1 MKIHH
6 SIVCLFVCIDALH
19 PSQHFFGHVGTEP
32 PLPGYFDIL
41 LNLFIAGC
49 VIGVQI
55 SVIDSL

>member
-1 MKIHH
+1 MKINH
-6 SIVCLFVCIDALH
+6 SIVSLLVLMLYI
-19 PSQHFFGHVGTEP
+19 PVNIFFSHVGTEP
-32 PLPGYFDIL
+32 LFPGRFDIL